1 MEISVLPMA
10 LTTEIDFTA
19 PSTTAHSLLDVDMDI
34 DLGPEAP
41 VTEAIVEDLEIGAR
55 DTGGMLDILS
65 SPAVDQLVP
74 HKVHLRGLDNLT
86 TAHIN
91 AFAAEYF
98 PSDLPTRIEWI
109 DDTSANLVYGTP
121 ALAQEA
127 LARFSAVPDMG
138 SSTLPL
144 LQTRPAKSITS
155 HSGSS
160 LHVRMA
166 VFSDQKKPRAYE
178 ASRFYLMHPELD
190 PRERKQR
197 QGRGDDHG
205 DYRRRRYDRSEQRRR
220 RYADEGGTYH
230 ASMYDDHHNSSL
242 TGQDE
247 GQAARRGSLS
257 SRSSQDG
264 NGRQRYRR
272 MRYSRTSRSR
282 DRSASPTRDGN
293 EDGDLVPE
301 HGRTSHRYDRVRT
314 PSLRHRSDASSVAAL
329 KNGSKELFP
338 TQAPTPGGSSA
349 EFRGSSRMGPAREL
363 FPTKTASTSLKK
375 PGFPNKTGVSNHR
388 RSDAFDAADE
398 TADLFA
404 NGMSV
409 PFTDGALDR
418 RSVPR
423 SLEDRIS
430 RASDLSYG
438 RLTQSESAPSAAI
451 SVAVASE
458 GFSIRGV
465 ARKQDQG
472 FSIRG
477 TAGNSSTNKDIKE
490 LFPGK
495 YGGNAGKELFSEKL
509 EGRGG
514 QRRKA
519 EDMFY

>member
-1 MEISVLPMA
+1 MA
-10 LTTEIDFTA
+10 LTTGVDITG
-19 PSTTAHSLLDVDMDI
+19 PLTTAHSVLDVDMDI

-41 VTEAIVEDLEIGAR
+41 VREAIGEDLEIEA
-55 DTGGMLDILS
+55 TNTEGMLAIFSEPELDH
-65 SPAVDQLVP
+65 VVP

-86 TAHIN
+86 TGDIN
-91 AFAAEYF
+91 EFAAEHF
-98 PSDLPTRIEWI
+98 LSDLPTRIEWI
-109 DDTSANLVYGTP
+109 DDTSANLVYATP

-127 LARFSAVPDMG
+127 LSRFSISPDMA
-138 SSTLPL
+138 SSVLPL
-144 LQTRPAKSITS
+144 LQLRPAKSFTS
-155 HSGSS
+155 HPGSA
-160 LHVRMA
+160 LHARMA

-190 PRERKQR
+190 PRERKKR
-197 QGRGDDHG
+197 QGRGDDPG
-205 DYRRRRYDRSEQRRR
+205 DYRRRRYDGSEQRRR

-230 ASMYDDHHNSSL
+230 ASMYDDDHNISR

-247 GQAARRGSLS
+247 AHAARRGSLS
-257 SRSSQDG
+257 SRSSQDH
-264 NGRQRYRR
+264 GRKRYRR
-272 MRYSRTSRSR
+272 IRYSESSRSR
-282 DRSASPTRDGN
+282 DRSASPVREGDRDRNPG
-293 EDGDLVPE
+293 PE
-301 HGRTSHRYDRVRT
+301 NGRASHQRGRERAPPLRY
-314 PSLRHRSDASSVAAL
+314 RSDASSSTAL

-338 TQAPTPGGSSA
+338 SETPLQAGSSA
-349 EFRGSSRMGPAREL
+349 ELRGSGRTTPGREL

-375 PGFPNKTGVSNHR
+375 SVFPNKTGISNHR

-423 SLEDRIS
+423 NLEDRIS

-438 RLTQSESAPSAAI
+438 RLKESDSAPSAAT
-451 SVAVASE
+451 SVAMASE

-465 ARKQDQG
+465 ARKQHQG

-477 TAGNSSTNKDIKE
+477 AAGSSSTNTDIKE

-495 YGGNAGKELFSEKL
+495 YGGNSGKELFSEKL